1 MTGTGVLLGQER
13 PRPCGSRGCVRL
25 HECRTDPRGTDHSVC
40 KTPAQKT
47 TGSGKMK
54 PHSWCNRL
62 TLASW
67 GAAGKAVV
75 HLGAPLYSSGQGVRS
90 GRGKRGLATRGRL
103 GRVAVACACLLSC
116 YGTLDVFNKA
126 PSWLEQAVCA
136 HVALTPSLSSP
147 TRHGSQPLPLPHD
160 LVRLS
165 QGPSTQ
171 TPVGV
176 SCQPQPLDSSAPPA
190 SHLRHPLVR
199 ASCQLTG
206 SHSRPPAP
214 SVPV

>member
-1 MTGTGVLLGQER
+1 MQDTSPKDHRLREGEAALVVQPSHAGLMGGRGEGGGSPWGPPVLLRAGGEVW
-13 PRPCGSRGCVRL
+13 PREARTRHAGPSR
-25 HECRTDPRGTDHSVC
+25 
-40 KTPAQKT
+40 
-47 TGSGKMK
+47 TG
-54 PHSWCNRL
+54 
-62 TLASW
+62 
-67 GAAGKAVV
+67 
-75 HLGAPLYSSGQGVRS
+75 
-90 GRGKRGLATRGRL
+90 GRGL
-103 GRVAVACACLLSC
+103 CMCLLSC

-147 TRHGSQPLPLPHD
+147 ARHGSHPLPLPHD

-176 SCQPQPLDSSAPPA
+176 SCPPQPLDSSAPPA